1 MSDPAIPTAAG
12 AAKPRTSLSAA
23 SLALLAVL
31 TLFWG
36 MNWPVMKIGLAEMPL
51 FTYRAFCLGGAALGM
66 FAIGFARGSNMRL
79 PRGHRVKMAAIALF
93 NITTWNV
100 LMLFGL
106 MLLPAGRTSILAFT
120 MPLWLVVLS
129 ALILGERLNGW
140 RLAGL
145 GVGLI
150 GLAVLIGGEWSALAR
165 APLGTALVLSAAV
178 CWAIGTVMI
187 KKFRLP
193 MEDVPFVAW
202 QLLLG
207 GLPIV
212 AAALILDRGQWGQW
226 EQWSAPAWG
235 SVIYNI
241 AIAFVLC
248 HWIWNRLV
256 TTLPAQI
263 SGLSTLM
270 IPVVGVFSSMLV
282 LGERPGWPEFSAL
295 ALISLALTLV
305 LRPSRQTSVN

>member
-1 MSDPAIPTAAG
+1 MATAAIP
-12 AAKPRTSLSAA
+12 AKPRTPLSAGA
-23 SLALLAVL
+23 LALLAIL

-51 FTYRAFCLGGAALGM
+51 FTYRALCLGGAALCM
-66 FAIGFARGSNMRL
+66 FAIGLARGKNMRV
-79 PRGHRVKMAAIALF
+79 PRGYRIKMAVIALF
-93 NITTWNV
+93 NITAWNV

-129 ALILGERLNGW
+129 ALALGERLNGW

-150 GLAVLIGGEWSALAR
+150 GLAVLIGGEWSTLAK
-165 APLGTALVLSAAV
+165 APLGTAFVLSAAA
-178 CWAIGTVMI
+178 CWAVGTVLI

-202 QLLLG
+202 QMLLG
-207 GLPIV
+207 GLPV
-212 AAALILDRGQWGQW
+212 AAAALILDRGQWGP
-226 EQWSAPAWG
+226 WSAPAWG

-248 HWIWNRLV
+248 YWIWNRLV

-270 IPVVGVFSSMLV
+270 IPVVGVFSSMLM

-305 LRPSRQTSVN
+305 LRPSR